1 LANRQEE
8 PVKSIASAHLR
19 AAALA
24 TIVVIV
30 AAACSSKGPSTGG
43 GGSADAGPVQKGG
56 ALTVAI
62 ADDLREPSQLQ
73 AHDSLSR
80 LVMGSTVYDPLF
92 TTDENH
98 KSAPALATGA
108 TPSADFM
115 TWTFN
120 IREGVKFQDGS
131 VFDANDV
138 KQNLDAIVDPTYA
151 SATAGDIENVAS
163 WRVVNPTQI
172 ELTLHKPDADLP
184 ATFTDM
190 IFMGNMEKYD
200 PEHPIGTGPYEW
212 SKRVPGDHIEFTK
225 FAGYWRGEPPLDSV
239 NFKVVSDPQAAALQ
253 LQSGDVDVLTNDSVA
268 STMLPALK
276 ANPDI
281 TVYETPGATDF
292 HGYTNFEKDRRGGYT
307 DGQKVRQGLADLWN
321 PEEAIPHIIGDFG
334 KLSTQPI
341 PDWMPGGDPS
351 LKPWPFKED
360 EGKRLLAEGGIPAG
374 GVIKI
379 LATDRPYM
387 CQVGAAYQSKLHDL
401 GYDAQFQCL
410 QPEVA
415 VKSVQN
421 YDWDVLLWRN
431 SADTTAI
438 RHYQG
443 TWSIGLAGDPP
454 APPDDVSTLR
464 DPELQGILDKMSASP
479 ADSPA
484 YADLG
489 KQAAQILVT
498 KQIATLP
505 GYFDTA
511 RIAARNNVHG
521 IVVSPEVY
529 FGFLYNAMGTVWKSK
544 SQ

>member
-1 LANRQEE
+1 
-8 PVKSIASAHLR
+8 VKSLGSLRIQLIPVAVISIVLAS
-19 AAALA
+19 
-24 TIVVIV
+24 
-30 AAACSSKGPSTGG
+30 ACSSNGPATSTDTG
-43 GGSADAGPVQKGG
+43 ADAGPVQKGG
-56 ALTVAI
+56 TLTVAI

-92 TTDENH
+92 TTDQDH

-108 TPSADFM
+108 TPSPDFKK
-115 TWTFN
+115 WVFN
-120 IREGVKFQDGS
+120 IREGVKFSDGS

-138 KQNLDAIVDPTYA
+138 KQNLDAIVDPNFA
-151 SATAGDIENVAS
+151 SATAGDIKNVDS
-163 WRVVNPTQI
+163 WRVINPTQI
-172 ELTLHKPDADLP
+172 ELTLKQPDADLP

-190 IFMGNMEKYD
+190 IFMGNMDSYD
-200 PEHPIGTGPYEW
+200 PEHPIGTGPYAW
-212 SKRVPGDHIEFTK
+212 ANRVPGDHIEFK
-225 FAGYWRGEPPLDSV
+225 KNPGYWRGEPPLDTV
-239 NFKVVSDPQAAALQ
+239 NFKVVSDAQAAALQ
-253 LQSGDVDVLTNDSVA
+253 LQSGDVDVLTNDSIA

-276 ANPDI
+276 GNPDV

-292 HGYTNFEKDRRGGYT
+292 HGYTDFEKERRGGYK
-307 DGQKVRQGLADLWN
+307 DGQKVRQGLAYLWN
-321 PEEAIPHIIGDFG
+321 PEQMIPNIVGDFG

-341 PDWMPGGDPS
+341 PDWMQGSDAS
-351 LKPWPFKED
+351 IKPWPYKED
-360 EGKRLLAEGGIPAG
+360 DGKRLLAEGGIPAG
-374 GVIKI
+374 GTIKI
-379 LATDRPYM
+379 LATDRPYL
-387 CQVGAAYQSKLHDL
+387 CQVGAAFQSKLHDV

-464 DPELQGILDKMSASP
+464 DPALQAVLDKMSATP
-479 ADSPA
+479 MDSPD
-484 YADLG
+484 YATLG
-489 KQAAQILVT
+489 AQAAQAIVV
-498 KQIATLP
+498 KDIATLP

-511 RIAARNNVHG
+511 RIAARKNIHG

-529 FGFLYNAMGTVWKSK
+529 FGFLYNAMGTVWKSGT
-544 SQ
+544 Q